1 LAEAEFAFEC
11 GATLTARGNMLLD
24 LWGRF
29 SLGDFL
35 GELFLVFS
43 KKSATSWDHALSF
56 LAAWHEQNEDIS
68 AKQ

>member
-29 SLGDFL
+29 SLV
-35 GELFLVFS
+35 ELFLVFS
-43 KKSATSWDHALSF
+43 KKSATSWDHALGF

-68 AKQ
+68 AQQ